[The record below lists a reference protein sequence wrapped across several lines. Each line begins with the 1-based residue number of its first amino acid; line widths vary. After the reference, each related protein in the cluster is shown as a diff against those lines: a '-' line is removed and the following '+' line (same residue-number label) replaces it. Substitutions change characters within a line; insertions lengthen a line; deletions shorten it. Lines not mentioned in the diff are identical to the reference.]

1 MLGHAELKS
10 ESRLGFQW
18 ALLLKGAFAFF
29 FCQGVAVLHVDHV
42 VGQF

>member
-10 ESRLGFQW
+10 ESRLCFSG
-18 ALLLKGAFAFF
+18 LYNLKVPLCI